1 MKTNHSLETRLTYL
15 YQIPILVFLFFS
27 LTTFAQPPVA
37 SGDCGR
43 HILEFDGVDDE
54 VSVSIADFSY
64 ASGTMEAWVRKD
76 NWQDA
81 VDDALFSNGI
91 GHGSSNSFYVSFHP
105 AVGLHFRYGGGSDM
119 NNSAS
124 YSSISSTNT
133 LAANSWH
140 HVAATWHNDGSTTTL
155 AIYLD
160 GTQIHTTTAGNL
172 VLDGPTTFGI
182 SRGAFNSHYVLQGGS
197 IAEMRVWD
205 VARTETE
212 IANNK
217 NVTLTGS
224 ETGLIGYWPLN
235 DGAGTSASNMVSEG
249 ALGTL
254 VNMDAPTDWV
264 SNFPISISAGAT
276 VYKDG
281 DFDYGTQLTGSSS
294 EAQVFTIT
302 NHGNSTIDLSTNPI
316 SALSGADAEQFSLDL
331 SSTASSLT
339 AGGSTTFTIAFT
351 PDTEGVKNAAFS
363 FASVSGCGDP
373 YTFNLT
379 GISSTLAASVT
390 VDSHVTINGDSD
402 GQLTVV
408 ASGGSEPYSYLWSN
422 SATTATVSGLSAGTY
437 SVQITD
443 SQGATVQVSE
453 EVTEPEVLI
462 ASIEVISNVS
472 TIGGSDGELTATA
485 TGGVEPYSYS
495 WNSGSTTANISGLPA
510 GNYEVTI
517 TDDNGAVVQESIT
530 VTEPLLLQAGI
541 KVVTNESAARN
552 IGELSAYGI
561 HGFPPYSYSWSNGAS
576 TQTISGLGEGTY
588 TVTVTDSQGYEEE
601 VTKNLTSDAK
611 ITYSGSGFY
620 ESYLNNGS
628 VTGQLSIELKGDIFN
643 SDDDVLDA
651 SEVNVN
657 LPSGLNASI
666 EITERTE
673 IFDTLLY
680 FSLDNSYTSSNWQAM
695 TFGSG
700 TFVALANSSGAS
712 SISSI
717 DGVNW
722 IAGDIAQQ
730 SWYSVIYENDKF
742 VAVSGD
748 GYSSVST
755 DGMSWSSPSFI
766 SSATYY
772 DLAFGNGLFIAVAS
786 SGDSSI
792 MVSKDGTNW
801 VTPTSSTNTNLRS
814 VTYGAGEFVALGYY
828 GDILKSTDGEHW
840 IFYESVLPSVNFQS
854 IAYGDGTYVACSSS
868 SNEEENYGG
877 EIWSST
883 DGENWTQRTVSS
895 SVQWIDVKY
904 ETGLFLAIGEDD
916 YADNSGALFTSPD
929 GVTWTDRQLE
939 SDQVSAMAYG
949 HDRLVV
955 FGTKYQT
962 ESSENSDFFISRTFS
977 KASLTISGESVAHQ
991 NINDVLDITFE
1002 FNDVAFENSV
1012 ADYVINGT
1020 GPSSSFIGI
1029 NFIDN
1034 PLISYSGGFNETAAD
1049 DGTVEGSI
1057 VLSLPGEYF
1066 QDEDEDN
1073 LLDIGSEVT
1082 LGGIPAGL
1090 SASLTITEQN
1100 RFGLDWNV
1108 STTTEESLDYGMRL
1122 GAYGNGTYVALSY
1135 YQNKFAYSSDGE
1147 SWTFGAV
1154 DYGYWGDLIFAN
1166 ELFVAVGED
1175 YIMTSV
1181 NGIDWSV
1188 ESTYGEWN
1196 GVTYGNGKFVAV
1208 ESYGVMYSADGLEW
1222 TEESVSGSWEAVAF
1236 GNDIFVA
1243 VGTSSDHSMY
1253 SADGQNWIIG
1263 SGDTPTDARMME
1275 TTNASVINNSVYHI
1289 AFGGGSFVAI
1299 GYQHAYVSSDGVDW
1313 AEFSIPYGYWNDI
1326 TYANGYFYIGGSEY
1340 YSDESV
1346 ILRSSD
1352 GSSWESVDVYQH
1364 DINGFINGD
1373 KLLALT
1379 DNTYE
1384 WMLASSPSFA
1394 SAELTLSGNATDH
1407 LGVNFVSD
1415 ITFDF
1420 EGSAFGNLAAE
1431 DIIDATGPA
1440 SSGLGITFKGV
1451 ANDVC
1456 ADAETLTVNAP
1467 GIGDYIDASTEFALS
1482 PESSISCAAG
1492 GSNKDI
1498 WYQFTMPASGSV
1510 EINTSLGTAKSLS
1523 GAVYTSCGSS
1533 SLFCENNLT
1542 DKIYLPIGPGVSVLI
1557 QFFSSEEDAG
1567 SFSIRINEAPNTWSN
1582 TSFGPSWSSGEA
1594 PASNDDALI
1603 LSEYVID
1610 ENEALVVNDLELFND
1625 GGLYGGTLIINN
1637 GSHVK
1642 INGDLTNTG
1651 GIVVQS
1657 GGSLVTMG
1665 EVTTV
1670 DLNIVGIT
1678 FQGLVIVRN
1687 TTFDQNTGRY
1697 SVVGSPVQNG
1707 KFDSL
1712 GTGAVVYAYD
1722 ESSPYNPS
1730 GNQGLNRYK
1739 TPDQLELPGMEPGVG
1754 YFSAFTGDESGKVIF
1769 VGTPNHGTVEVGLS
1783 YTDQGVTEE
1792 EPYEGYNLVSNPYPA
1807 AISVES
1813 FFDANSGLDMDAAV
1827 YIWDDY
1833 SSDTERG
1840 TNADYIVVNN
1850 LGNTSTNSRADGE
1863 ERFDGNIRSAQGFF
1877 VKANSSGQTL
1887 QFTDAMKVT
1896 GNNSDAGYFRKVSTI
1911 KYKFSLSNDQESK
1924 ATIIGYV
1931 SDATLGKDKS
1941 YDALHMAGG
1950 DLQFYT
1956 LMNSGEKLA
1965 IQGVPEGHAGEVLL
1979 GFATNR
1985 NTTHTIG
1992 QINVNEINQPIWLL
2006 DQYTGKSIDLTR
2018 ESYTFTTEPGVFEN
2032 RFTLRSATVLH
2043 LAKSLAQVY
2052 AFEKTL
2058 YIHSDSSEPLEFTLF
2073 DLSGMEVARI
2083 VAKGKLEVN
2092 LNHLRSGVYLISNG
2106 KESKKVVLK

>member
-37 SGDCGR
+37 SGDCSR
-43 HILEFDGVDDE
+43 QILEFDGVDDE

-64 ASGTMEAWVRKD
+64 TSGTVEAWVRKD

-217 NVTLTGS
+217 DATLTGS

-363 FASVSGCGDP
+363 FTSVSGCGDP

-437 SVQITD
+437 TVQITD
-443 SQGATVQVSE
+443 NLGATVMLTE
-453 EVTEPEVLI
+453 EVTEPEVLF

-485 TGGVEPYSYS
+485 TGGVEPYSFS
-495 WNSGSTTANISGLPA
+495 WNSGPTTANISGLPA
-510 GNYEVTI
+510 GNYEVTV
-517 TDDNGAVVQESIT
+517 TDDNGALASATVNVTQPKPLEAKIQVVNEGTYGES
-530 VTEPLLLQAGI
+530 
-541 KVVTNESAARN
+541 N
-552 IGELSAYGI
+552 GELSAYYLNGQA
-561 HGFPPYSYSWSNGAS
+561 PYSYSWSTGSTAS
-576 TQTISGLGEGTY
+576 FIADLTPGDY
-588 TVTVTDSQGYEEE
+588 TVTITDDNGQVADKTVTLGT
-601 VTKNLTSDAK
+601 VNVG
-611 ITYSGSGFY
+611 YSGSFM
-620 ESYLNNGS
+620 ENPDNDGS
-628 VTGQLSIELKGDIFN
+628 VFGQINLTLTGEQFN
-643 SDDDVLDA
+643 DTDEVLDVN
-651 SEVNVN
+651 EVTIGD
-657 LPSGLNASI
+657 LPQGLVPQI
-666 EITERTE
+666 DITERVTAIDE
-673 IFDTLLY
+673 W
-680 FSLDNSYTSSNWQAM
+680 SSYSISSNLTENWEDIAYGNGAYIAVNNSNDDYSGMKSTDGINWQPISTADEYW
-695 TFGSG
+695 TSIAFGNDVFVATTEYGDVSISENGETWSSPTYIGDDSEWTDIAFGQGLFVTVADYADDNYIMISRDGIVWEEPTTSFMSDYSWKCITYGNG
-700 TFVALANSSGAS
+700 TFVVLGSG
-712 SISSI
+712 
-717 DGVNW
+717 
-722 IAGDIAQQ
+722 GDLIT
-730 SWYSVIYENDKF
+730 
-742 VAVSGD
+742 
-748 GYSSVST
+748 ST
-755 DGMSWSSPSFI
+755 DGMNWAFAENSNI
-766 SSATYY
+766 SNPVGLSYG
-772 DLAFGNGLFIAVAS
+772 DGLFVAIANDDPNEIWYS
-786 SGDSSI
+786 S
-792 MVSKDGTNW
+792 
-801 VTPTSSTNTNLRS
+801 
-814 VTYGAGEFVALGYY
+814 
-828 GDILKSTDGEHW
+828 DGETW
-840 IFYESVLPSVNFQS
+840 TKSSYNPTNSLSS
-854 IAYGDGTYVACSSS
+854 IAYGYGEFVITASHSEDGNSLYRSANGSDWTAIDNDSDGYSAIGFGGGKFVALTSVEEVWISYEGTNAKLSLSGQATDHQSANDVTDFDFNFSNSAFSNSSADNVIMSKLSGSSVIDFKDNPVITYGGDGFIESS
-868 SNEEENYGG
+868 SN
-877 EIWSST
+877 
-883 DGENWTQRTVSS
+883 
-895 SVQWIDVKY
+895 
-904 ETGLFLAIGEDD
+904 
-916 YADNSGALFTSPD
+916 
-929 GVTWTDRQLE
+929 
-939 SDQVSAMAYG
+939 
-949 HDRLVV
+949 
-955 FGTKYQT
+955 
-962 ESSENSDFFISRTFS
+962 
-977 KASLTISGESVAHQ
+977 
-991 NINDVLDITFE
+991 
-1002 FNDVAFENSV
+1002 
-1012 ADYVINGT
+1012 
-1020 GPSSSFIGI
+1020 
-1029 NFIDN
+1029 
-1034 PLISYSGGFNETAAD
+1034 
-1049 DGTVEGSI
+1049 DGTVVGSI
-1057 VLSLPGEYF
+1057 VVSLSGEYF

-1073 LLDIGSEVT
+1073 LLDIGSEAT

-1100 RFGLDWNV
+1100 RLGLDWNV

-1407 LGVNFVSD
+1407 LGVNSVSD

-1440 SSGLGITFKGV
+1440 SSGLGITFMGV

-1456 ADAETLTVNAP
+1456 ADAETLTINAT
-1467 GIGDYIDASTEFALS
+1467 GVGDYIDASTEFDLA

-1610 ENEALVVNDLELFND
+1610 ENEALVVNDLELLND

-1739 TPDQLELPGMEPGVG
+1739 TPDQLELPGMESGVG

-1887 QFTDAMKVT
+1887 QFSDAMKVT
-1896 GNNSDAGYFRKVSTI
+1896 GNNSDAGYFRKASTT
-1911 KYKFSLSNDQESK
+1911 KFKFSLSNDQESK
-1924 ATIIGYV
+1924 ATLIGYV
-1931 SDATLGKDKS
+1931 SDATLAKDKA
-1941 YDALHMAGG
+1941 YDALHMAGS

-1965 IQGVPEGHAGEVLL
+1965 IQGVPEGYAGEVLL

-2006 DQYTGKSIDLTR
+2006 DQYTGKSVDLTR

-2052 AFEKTL
+2052 TFEKTL

-2083 VAKGKLEVN
+2083 VAKGKSEVN
-2092 LNHLRSGVYLISNG
+2092 LNHLRSGVYLVSNG